1 MATAQGIRAGRAY
14 VELGASM
21 DKLNR
26 DLTQAQQRLNAWSSG
41 ARSAMISAFAI
52 ATPVALATKT
62 FAEFDDQMRLVQAVT
77 GATGAQFEKLTEQA
91 KELGRTTSWTAAE
104 AAQGMISLGRAGFKS
119 DEIEASIAGVMDLA
133 RATGMEIGPAT
144 DIASNALR
152 AFRLEASEMTRVVDV
167 LTATANGSA
176 QTLEDL
182 GEAFKYVAPL
192 AAETGLTI
200 EDTAKIV
207 GALANFGVR
216 GSQAGTVLKAIQTRM
231 ASDSK
236 AQELYLDLGID
247 ITDAEGNLRKVNDV
261 LLELGDRLR
270 NVPSGERLAMIKT
283 LFGQYGLTGVA
294 ITTANFRE
302 LNDAIDNAD
311 GTAARTAQTMDAGLG
326 GAIRIMESAIEGAAI
341 AIGESLVPT
350 LIKGANTLED
360 AATRF
365 TAFVQE
371 HPNAITNVV
380 KLTGSIG
387 ALSAGV
393 WLTTKAMSA
402 AVSVVKLGVST
413 YRGLSTAIGAVV
425 GAQRAATAAE
435 QARAATAA
443 ALTNVEKA
451 VIAVNRATS
460 DSAFA
465 AANAQLALA
474 TAEYKSAA
482 AAEASAVA
490 KAKARAAMVA
500 MTAATLAGVTALA
513 AGAVVF
519 VRYATSA
526 ERAAEKARDASD
538 AARELADE
546 ATRQREMDT
555 TLFEQLAELAGK
567 QNLTNEE
574 FARAQNIVAELN
586 ARYGDLGLVAD
597 ETARKIY
604 GMADAQIAFN
614 EAKRRQ
620 EKQGLQDQI
629 ATNEA
634 EIERIQAA
642 QDRMNQSWMTGMV
655 GGARQALGGKS
666 LIERQQEYN
675 DRIAELTR
683 DNRRMQMQVNAI
695 DNESKAVLKDT
706 RETAAKAAMT
716 AGPKLP
722 WTVPE
727 SVDQTERIEQALKPL
742 ESLGKLL
749 PDKLPEPIAPPETF
763 QHILANPLPETAAI
777 LMREFDSLS
786 LRLAQRA
793 YSSTGS
799 FSAYDSINPT
809 VSRQLDETIRQTR
822 VMEDVREELRRQ
834 RYEEEGDPDVI

>member
-133 RATGMEIGPAT
+133 RATGTEIGPAT

-350 LIKGANTLED
+350 LTKGANTLED

-695 DNESKAVLKDT
+695 DDESKAVLKDT

-742 ESLGKLL
+742 ESFGKLL

-793 YSSTGS
+793 YSSSGS

>member
-133 RATGMEIGPAT
+133 RATGTEIGPAT

-350 LIKGANTLED
+350 LTKGANTLED

-402 AVSVVKLGVST
+402 TVSVVKLGVST

-460 DSAFA
+460 DSAFV

-742 ESLGKLL
+742 ESFGKLL

-793 YSSTGS
+793 YTSTGS

>member
-41 ARSAMISAFAI
+41 ARSAMVSAFAI
-52 ATPVALATKT
+52 ATPIALATKT
-62 FAEFDDQMRLVQAVT
+62 FAAFDDQMRLVQAVT

-91 KELGRTTSWTAAE
+91 KELGRTTSWTAAD
-104 AAQGMISLGRAGFKS
+104 AAQGMISLGRSGFKS
-119 DEIEASIAGVMDLA
+119 NEIEASIAGVMDLA
-133 RATGMEIGPAT
+133 RATGTEIGPAT

-152 AFRLEASEMTRVVDV
+152 AFRLDASEMTRVVDV

-231 ASDSK
+231 ASDSE

-270 NVPSGERLAMIKT
+270 NVPSAERLAMIKT

-294 ITTANFRE
+294 ITTANFKE

-341 AIGESLVPT
+341 AIGESLVPALT
-350 LIKGANTLED
+350 KGANTLED
-360 AATRF
+360 AATRL

-387 ALSAGV
+387 ALSASV

-642 QDRMNQSWMTGMV
+642 QARMNQSWMTGMV

-666 LIERQQEYN
+666 LMERQQEYN
-675 DRIAELTR
+675 DRIAKLTR

-742 ESLGKLL
+742 ESFGKLL
-749 PDKLPEPIAPPETF
+749 PDKLPEPIASPETF
-763 QHILANPLPETAAI
+763 QHILVDPLPETAAI
-777 LMREFDSLS
+777 FMREFDSLS

-793 YSSTGS
+793 YSSSGT
-799 FSAYDSINPT
+799 FSAYDSVNPT
-809 VSRQLDETIRQTR
+809 ASRQLDETIRQTR
-822 VMEDVREELRRQ
+822 VLEDVREQLRRQ
-834 RYEEEGDPDVI
+834 RYEEGDPDVI

>member
-742 ESLGKLL
+742 ESFGKLL

-793 YSSTGS
+793 YSSSGS

>member
-133 RATGMEIGPAT
+133 RATGTEIGPAT

-261 LLELGDRLR
+261 LLDLGDRLR

-350 LIKGANTLED
+350 LTKGANTLED

-742 ESLGKLL
+742 ESFGKLL

-793 YSSTGS
+793 YSSSGS

>member
-133 RATGMEIGPAT
+133 RATGTEIGPAT

-236 AQELYLDLGID
+236 AQNLYLDLGID

-350 LIKGANTLED
+350 LTKGANTLED

-451 VIAVNRATS
+451 VIAANRATS
-460 DSAFA
+460 DSAFV

-742 ESLGKLL
+742 ESFGKLL

-809 VSRQLDETIRQTR
+809 VSRQLNETIRQTR

>member
-133 RATGMEIGPAT
+133 RATGTEIGPAT

-350 LIKGANTLED
+350 LTKGANTLED

-742 ESLGKLL
+742 ESFGKLL

>member
-1 MATAQGIRAGRAY
+1 MA
-14 VELGASM
+14 
-21 DKLNR
+21 
-26 DLTQAQQRLNAWSSG
+26 
-41 ARSAMISAFAI
+41 
-52 ATPVALATKT
+52 P
-62 FAEFDDQMRLVQAVT
+62 
-77 GATGAQFEKLTEQA
+77 
-91 KELGRTTSWTAAE
+91 
-104 AAQGMISLGRAGFKS
+104 
-119 DEIEASIAGVMDLA
+119 
-133 RATGMEIGPAT
+133 
-144 DIASNALR
+144 
-152 AFRLEASEMTRVVDV
+152 
-167 LTATANGSA
+167 
-176 QTLEDL
+176 
-182 GEAFKYVAPL
+182 
-192 AAETGLTI
+192 
-200 EDTAKIV
+200 
-207 GALANFGVR
+207 
-216 GSQAGTVLKAIQTRM
+216 
-231 ASDSK
+231 DSK

-350 LIKGANTLED
+350 LTKGANTLED

-742 ESLGKLL
+742 ESFGKLL

-793 YSSTGS
+793 YSSSGS

-822 VMEDVREELRRQ
+822 VMEGVREELRRQ

>member
-133 RATGMEIGPAT
+133 RATGTEIGPAT

-350 LIKGANTLED
+350 LTKGVNTLED

-465 AANAQLALA
+465 TANAQLALA

-742 ESLGKLL
+742 ESFGKLL

>member
-133 RATGMEIGPAT
+133 RATGTEIGPAT

-236 AQELYLDLGID
+236 AQNLYLDLGID

-350 LIKGANTLED
+350 LTKGANTLED

-465 AANAQLALA
+465 TANAQLALA

-742 ESLGKLL
+742 ESFGKLL

-834 RYEEEGDPDVI
+834 RYEKEGDPDVI

>member
-133 RATGMEIGPAT
+133 RATGTEIGPAT

-350 LIKGANTLED
+350 LTKGANTLED

-460 DSAFA
+460 DSALT

-742 ESLGKLL
+742 ESFGKLL

-793 YSSTGS
+793 YSSSGS

-822 VMEDVREELRRQ
+822 VMEDVRAELRRQ

>member
-41 ARSAMISAFAI
+41 ARSAMVSAFAI
-52 ATPVALATKT
+52 ATPIALATKA
-62 FAEFDDQMRLVQAVT
+62 FAAFDDQMRLVQAVT

-91 KELGRTTSWTAAE
+91 KELGRTTSWTAADV
-104 AAQGMISLGRAGFKS
+104 AQGMISLGRSGFKT
-119 DEIEASIAGVMDLA
+119 DEIEASIGGVMDLA
-133 RATGMEIGPAT
+133 RATGTEIGPAT

-167 LTATANGSA
+167 LTATANGSS

-231 ASDSK
+231 ASDSE

-270 NVPSGERLAMIKT
+270 NVPSAERLAMIKT

-294 ITTANFRE
+294 ITTANFKE

-326 GAIRIMESAIEGAAI
+326 GAFRLMQSAIEGTAI

-350 LIKGANTLED
+350 LTAGANALED
-360 AATRF
+360 ASNRF
-365 TAFVQE
+365 TEFVQE
-371 HPNAITNVV
+371 HPDAITNVV

-393 WLTTKAMSA
+393 WVTTKAMSA

-451 VIAVNRATS
+451 VVAVNRATT
-460 DSAFA
+460 DSAYA

-482 AAEASAVA
+482 AAEASAIA

-586 ARYGDLGLVAD
+586 SRYGDLGLVAD

-642 QDRMNQSWMTGMV
+642 QDRMNRSWMTGMV

-695 DNESKAVLKDT
+695 DNETQAALKDT
-706 RETAAKAAMT
+706 REEAAKAAMT

-742 ESLGKLL
+742 ESFDKLL
-749 PDKLPEPIAPPETF
+749 PDKLPEPTAPPQTY
-763 QHILANPLPETAAI
+763 QHILADPLPETAAI
-777 LMREFDSLS
+777 LIREFDSLS

-793 YSSTGS
+793 YSSSGT
-799 FSAYDSINPT
+799 FSAYDSVNPT
-809 VSRQLDETIRQTR
+809 ASRQLDETIRQTR

-834 RYEEEGDPDVI
+834 RYEEGDPDVI

>member
-133 RATGMEIGPAT
+133 RATGTEIGPAT

-350 LIKGANTLED
+350 LTKGANTLED

-460 DSAFA
+460 DSAIA

-742 ESLGKLL
+742 ESFGKLL
-749 PDKLPEPIAPPETF
+749 PDKLPEPIAPPETI

>member
-133 RATGMEIGPAT
+133 RATGTEIGPAT

-350 LIKGANTLED
+350 LTKGVNTLED

-402 AVSVVKLGVST
+402 TVSVVKLGVST

-460 DSAFA
+460 DSAFV

-742 ESLGKLL
+742 ESFGKLL

-793 YSSTGS
+793 YTSTGS

>member
-1 MATAQGIRAGRAY
+1 
-14 VELGASM
+14 M

-133 RATGMEIGPAT
+133 RATGTEIGPAT

-270 NVPSGERLAMIKT
+270 NVPSGERLTMIKT

-350 LIKGANTLED
+350 LTKGANTLED

-742 ESLGKLL
+742 ESFGKLL

-793 YSSTGS
+793 YSSSGS

>member
-133 RATGMEIGPAT
+133 RATGTEIGPAT

-350 LIKGANTLED
+350 LTKGANTLED

-742 ESLGKLL
+742 ESFGKLL

-793 YSSTGS
+793 YSSSGS

>member
-133 RATGMEIGPAT
+133 RATGTEIGPAT

-167 LTATANGSA
+167 LTATANDSA

-350 LIKGANTLED
+350 LTKGANTLED

-460 DSAFA
+460 DSAFV

-742 ESLGKLL
+742 ESFGKLL

>member
-41 ARSAMISAFAI
+41 ARSAMISVFAI

-133 RATGMEIGPAT
+133 RATGTEIGPAT

-350 LIKGANTLED
+350 LTKGANTLED

-451 VIAVNRATS
+451 VVAVNRATT
-460 DSAFA
+460 DSAYA

-482 AAEASAVA
+482 AAEASAIA

-742 ESLGKLL
+742 ESFGKLL

-793 YSSTGS
+793 YSSSGS

>member
-1 MATAQGIRAGRAY
+1 
-14 VELGASM
+14 M

-133 RATGMEIGPAT
+133 RATGTEIGPAT

-294 ITTANFRE
+294 ITTANFRD

-350 LIKGANTLED
+350 LTKGANTLED

-526 ERAAEKARDASD
+526 ERATEKARDASD

-742 ESLGKLL
+742 ESFGKLL

-793 YSSTGS
+793 YSSSGS

>member
-133 RATGMEIGPAT
+133 RATGTEIGPAT

-350 LIKGANTLED
+350 LTKGANTLED

-460 DSAFA
+460 DSALT

-526 ERAAEKARDASD
+526 ERATEKARDASD

-629 ATNEA
+629 ETNEA

-722 WTVPE
+722 WTMPE

-742 ESLGKLL
+742 ESFGKLL

-793 YSSTGS
+793 YSSAGS

-822 VMEDVREELRRQ
+822 VMEDVRAELRRQ

>member
-62 FAEFDDQMRLVQAVT
+62 LAEFDDQMRLVQAVT

-133 RATGMEIGPAT
+133 RATGTEIGPAT

-350 LIKGANTLED
+350 LTKGANTLED

-402 AVSVVKLGVST
+402 TVSVVKLGVST

-460 DSAFA
+460 DSAFV

-742 ESLGKLL
+742 ESFGKLL

-786 LRLAQRA
+786 LRLARSA
-793 YSSTGS
+793 YSSSGS

>member
-695 DNESKAVLKDT
+695 DNESKAFLKDT

-722 WTVPE
+722 WTMPE

-742 ESLGKLL
+742 ESFGKLL

-834 RYEEEGDPDVI
+834 RYVEEGDPDVI

>member
-133 RATGMEIGPAT
+133 RATGTEIGPAT

-350 LIKGANTLED
+350 LTKGVNTLED

-402 AVSVVKLGVST
+402 TVSVVKLGVST

-460 DSAFA
+460 DSAFV

-490 KAKARAAMVA
+490 KAKARAAIVA

-742 ESLGKLL
+742 ESFGKLL

-793 YSSTGS
+793 YTSTGS

>member
-133 RATGMEIGPAT
+133 RATGTEIGPAT

-261 LLELGDRLR
+261 LIELGERLQ
-270 NVPSGERLAMIKT
+270 NVPSAEKLATIKT

-302 LNDAIDNAD
+302 LNDAIDAAD

-350 LIKGANTLED
+350 LTKGANTLED

-413 YRGLSTAIGAVV
+413 YRGLSTAIGTVV

-460 DSAFA
+460 DSALA

-742 ESLGKLL
+742 ESFGKLL

-793 YSSTGS
+793 YSSSGS

>member
-133 RATGMEIGPAT
+133 RATGTEIGPAT

-350 LIKGANTLED
+350 LTKGANTLED

-526 ERAAEKARDASD
+526 ERAVEKARDASD

-742 ESLGKLL
+742 ESFGKLL

-793 YSSTGS
+793 YSSSGS

>member
-133 RATGMEIGPAT
+133 RATGTEIGPAT

-350 LIKGANTLED
+350 LTKGVNTLED

-465 AANAQLALA
+465 TANAQLALA

-742 ESLGKLL
+742 ESFGKLL

-834 RYEEEGDPDVI
+834 RYEKEGDPDVI

>member
-1 MATAQGIRAGRAY
+1 
-14 VELGASM
+14 M

-133 RATGMEIGPAT
+133 RATGTEIGPAT

-350 LIKGANTLED
+350 LTKGANTLED

-675 DRIAELTR
+675 DRIAELIR

-742 ESLGKLL
+742 ESFGKLL

-793 YSSTGS
+793 YSSSGS

>member
-133 RATGMEIGPAT
+133 RATGTEIGPAT

-350 LIKGANTLED
+350 LTKGANTLED

-402 AVSVVKLGVST
+402 TVSVVKLGVST

-460 DSAFA
+460 DSAFV

-526 ERAAEKARDASD
+526 ERAAKKARDASD

-742 ESLGKLL
+742 ESFGKLL

-763 QHILANPLPETAAI
+763 QHILENPLPETAAI

-793 YSSTGS
+793 YTSTGS

>member
-77 GATGAQFEKLTEQA
+77 GATGAQFGKLTEQA

-133 RATGMEIGPAT
+133 RATGTEIGPAT

-350 LIKGANTLED
+350 LTKGANTLED

-586 ARYGDLGLVAD
+586 SRYGDLGLVAD

-742 ESLGKLL
+742 ESFGKLL
-749 PDKLPEPIAPPETF
+749 PDKLPEPTAPPETF

-793 YSSTGS
+793 YSSSGS

>member
-62 FAEFDDQMRLVQAVT
+62 LAEFDDQMRLVQAVT

-133 RATGMEIGPAT
+133 RATGTEIGPAT

-350 LIKGANTLED
+350 LTKGANTLED

-742 ESLGKLL
+742 ESFGKLL

-786 LRLAQRA
+786 LRLARSA
-793 YSSTGS
+793 YSSSGS